1 MTESIST
8 LEHEVEEARA
18 KLADDLSLLR
28 SPHTYREFSADL
40 RSEAQSVFHRLFD
53 DLKGRAAANPTAA
66 LAIGAGIGW
75 RLFKHP
81 PVSTA
86 LIAMGLLA
94 LWRTTPLRV
103 ADDQYLATAQRRFAE
118 QLNDAA
124 DTVKD
129 YAAETAVAARESV
142 SAYAEAA
149 LNTAEEVTTSAS
161 EQAAGT
167 LKDVRKAAADLSE
180 RAGSAV
186 RRTASK
192 AIGDERVRDQVLLGL
207 AGAAVVAALGI
218 AYQRQAGRELGS

>member
-1 MTESIST
+1 VTESIST
-8 LEHEVEEARA
+8 LEYEVEEARA
-18 KLADDLSLLR
+18 KLAGDLRLLR
-28 SPHTYREFSADL
+28 SPQTYREFSAGL
-40 RSEAQSVFHRLFD
+40 RSEAQSVVHQLFD

-86 LIAMGLLA
+86 LIGMGILA

-103 ADDQYLATAQRRFAE
+103 ADDEYLATAQRRFGE
-118 QLNDAA
+118 QLHEAA

-129 YAAETAVAARESV
+129 YAAETAAAARDSV

-149 LNTAEEVTTSAS
+149 LNTAEEVTAS
-161 EQAAGT
+161 VREQTAGA
-167 LKDVRKAAADLSE
+167 LEDVSKAAADISE
-180 RAGSAV
+180 RASSAV
-186 RRTASK
+186 RRTK
-192 AIGDERVRDQVLLGL
+192 AITDDRARDQVLLGL

-218 AYQRQAGRELGS
+218 AYQRQARLNA